1 MPLLSGKRPI
11 EITVTQ
17 PLISIVCV
25 NRRKARCERRPP
37 AGSAAMP
44 VRTPWLVIH
53 RDMRSVK
60 QIRIIKSWIVR
71 AFEVASREQV
81 T

>member
-1 MPLLSGKRPI
+1 MSVGRLP
-11 EITVTQ
+11 V
-17 PLISIVCV
+17 
-25 NRRKARCERRPP
+25 
-37 AGSAAMP
+37 SAAMP